1 MSFSRKVK
9 EELLKKSF
17 TAIEKTFK
25 IETVETE
32 RDRKRLREFFLK
44 RASIT
49 DPEKDHHLEFVC
61 RGKEEASEV
70 SGLLSRFSLRP
81 RAAERG
87 GYCIIYLK
95 DASEISD
102 VLNIIGAHEA
112 LMDFENVR
120 IRKEL
125 SENVNRRVNFE
136 AANIS
141 RTVRASIRQT
151 EDIRLIEERIG
162 LERLG
167 EGLREIARAR
177 LRRPD
182 ASLEELAETVEPPI
196 GKSGA
201 NHRMRK
207 LSRIASD
214 LRREGCPSTGIREIR
229 KNQAL

>member
-1 MSFSRKVK
+1 M
-9 EELLKKSF
+9 
-17 TAIEKTFK
+17 
-25 IETVETE
+25 
-32 RDRKRLREFFLK
+32 
-44 RASIT
+44 
-49 DPEKDHHLEFVC
+49 
-61 RGKEEASEV
+61 
-70 SGLLSRFSLRP
+70 SRFSLRP
-81 RAAERG
+81 RATERG

-182 ASLEELAETVEPPI
+182 ASLEELAENVEPPI